1 VSTILGNDHAFYIHR
16 GPAPKAGAAGE
27 TGQDTS
33 LSPNAP
39 QVGIFWCVLDR
50 AGVRHLLVEQCA
62 LSSAEEYGDC
72 MTFGPGHYEVWQRW
86 QRTGTPTRSL
96 TPVVRGHEYEEW
108 PRGRVVFD
116 RKADRYFLYCDRL
129 IRNAGLVPELI
140 SLFRLSL
147 DRVTVRG
154 DSHYRSPLS
163 IEGGAIELGIR
174 K

>member
-50 AGVRHLLVEQCA
+50 AGVRHLLVEQ
-62 LSSAEEYGDC
+62 
-72 MTFGPGHYEVWQRW
+72 W